1 MSTPMTTPD
10 PAEIRRRSS
19 LPRQLV
25 RFVVLNLKIFRLT
38 RTHH

>member
-1 MSTPMTTPD
+1 MSTPMTAPD
-10 PAEIRRRSS
+10 PAEQRRRSS

-25 RFVVLNLKIFRLT
+25 RFVVLNLKIFKLT